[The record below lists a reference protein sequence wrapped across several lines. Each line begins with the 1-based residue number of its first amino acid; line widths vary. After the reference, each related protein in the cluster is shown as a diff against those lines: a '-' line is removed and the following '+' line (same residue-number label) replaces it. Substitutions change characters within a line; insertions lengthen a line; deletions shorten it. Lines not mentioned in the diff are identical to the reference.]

1 MMLQWKS
8 RVYSWGSGV
17 TLGWTAVLFNV
28 FFSRQSCKKLPTW
41 WVLYSIRG
49 ESCIMSVTGLVIH
62 SPQTFRVFF
71 RGPRS
76 LISCSLFLIL
86 TLRWGRRT
94 WSEHLALPCFPP
106 CPQGRHRLM
115 SPICCTCISVCH
127 KLAWLL
133 KGMLCL
139 DLNSHDPAPPQSRFL
154 ACGSWS
160 VDLPDQLHPG
170 VGLDGELWME
180 SRGRR
185 SSQRQDG
192 LSR

>member
-28 FFSRQSCKKLPTW
+28 FFSRPSCKKLPTW

-115 SPICCTCISVCH
+115 SPIVLHLYFSLPQASMAAERDAMLGFKLPWSSPSPKQIFNLWKLIS
-127 KLAWLL
+127 W
-133 KGMLCL
+133 
-139 DLNSHDPAPPQSRFL
+139 PP
-154 ACGSWS
+154 WS
-160 VDLPDQLHPG
+160 VAPWCRSGWG
-170 VGLDGELWME
+170 VVDGE
-180 SRGRR
+180 
-185 SSQRQDG
+185 QRTQKQPEAG
-192 LSR
+192 WLK